1 MTYLVKCHCLRKCSR
16 GQICCGQL
24 IWLRL
29 DTEFGCDE
37 IFQQPLWLTS
47 LTLSFGVSGGGGVS
61 FFALHHQ
68 KSSLSGGIL
77 KVQHRLA
84 TEIRRKITDLTMFF
98 KIKTGNV
105 RISFPNDLREVH
117 CPYLTRGSAQHPF
130 HLQRYSSTINV
141 FRKNCSRLERFVSCF
156 RTC

>member
-1 MTYLVKCHCLRKCSR
+1 MFQGPNLLWSTDLAETWHR
-16 GQICCGQL
+16 
-24 IWLRL
+24 IWVWW
-29 DTEFGCDE
+29 D
-37 IFQQPLWLTS
+37 IS
-47 LTLSFGVSGGGGVS
+47 KATLAHFSDFKFWSFGGGGVS

-156 RTC
+156 RTCWFRCCVPFKYF